1 MSAIKRRSLLRD
13 DSGAAAVEFAIVSTV
28 FFSLV
33 SGVLYLGL
41 MLFTNLSVHWAVE
54 RAGRLAMINPAV
66 TQTAV
71 ASAVNDYLVSIGL
84 PSATVTYTVQAG
96 AIPTAHINATLERS
110 YTVPLVSTFDITYV
124 ADAYVTQGV
133 L

>member
-1 MSAIKRRSLLRD
+1 
-13 DSGAAAVEFAIVSTV
+13 
-28 FFSLV
+28 
-33 SGVLYLGL
+33 

-66 TQTAV
+66 TQTTV

-96 AIPTAHINATLERS
+96 VIPTAHINATLERS